1 MMAVGEQVTH
11 TRNPNGKSTKP
22 LTHDK
27 AADTKHIQ
35 PPGPEGHSRKGKAH
49 PSPKQTP
56 TVTNYCPL
64 AKKKKPTCE
73 VNTQ

>member
-1 MMAVGEQVTH
+1 MAVGEQVTH

-22 LTHDK
+22 LAHDK

-35 PPGPEGHSRKGKAH
+35 PPGPEGHSRRGKAH

-56 TVTNYCPL
+56 TVTNTAPWL
-64 AKKKKPTCE
+64 KKKSQP
-73 VNTQ
+73 Q